1 MNTKCR
7 SILAKA
13 LVGIGLLQALG
24 YATGQAWLRHA
35 GALTV
40 ASPLP
45 LVFTEVRGVETFAL
59 NFELYYESDDVITN
73 VPINSELYSKFKAP
87 YNFRNVIGA
96 AVSYGPVMP
105 PKVTEAVLHYTF
117 QQLGDLSKTLGL
129 TLPLKNAYILV
140 SEQGHQRDR
149 TWRLRIPAVDDSN

>member
-24 YATGQAWLRHA
+24 YATGQAWLRDA

-45 LVFTEVRGVETFAL
+45 LVFTEVKGVETFAL
-59 NFELYYESDDVITN
+59 DFELYYESGNVIVN

-96 AVSYGPVMP
+96 SVSYGPVMP
-105 PKVTEAVLHYTF
+105 SEVTEAVLHYAF
-117 QQLGDLSKTLGL
+117 QKPGDFSKTLEL

-140 SEQGHQRDR
+140 SERSDQRGR
-149 TWRLRIPAVDDSN
+149 TWKLKIPPVNDSN